1 MLTKDVTQ
9 EIEAAIEQIHAL
21 GKEPTVAL
29 VKSRLSTSVPMPA
42 LIAAIKSWKSAKR
55 VPKVEVAAA
64 TQSADRIEQLET
76 KVAALTARI
85 EELEAKLGDKA

>member
-29 VKSRLSTSVPMPA
+29 VKSRISTGVPMPA
-42 LIAAIKSWKSAKR
+42 LITAIRSWKNAKR
-55 VPKVEVAAA
+55 VPKVEVAAQQEPSDRLTELENKVA
-64 TQSADRIEQLET
+64 TLTARIEQLE
-76 KVAALTARI
+76 AL
-85 EELEAKLGDKA
+85 LGEKA